1 LAQPYRAVD
10 AEAKVG
16 VGNGTPWVCRLDGAL
31 EALPPAD
38 ETQITV
44 AGTLWCRPAAAGSS
58 EGG

>member
-16 VGNGTPWVCRLDGAL
+16 VGNGAL

-38 ETQITV
+38 ETQSTV